1 MICIIFHH
9 QLMMF
14 DQHTHL
20 CMHWIYAHLIAVLEL
35 GTYVAVVPVRIS
47 HKVCIIR
54 FSSDS

>member
-1 MICIIFHH
+1 MIQH

-20 CMHWIYAHLIAVLEL
+20 CMHWFYAHLIAVLEL
-35 GTYVAVVPVRIS
+35 GAYIAVVPVRIS

-54 FSSDS
+54 FSSD